1 MFETS
6 ERYSDDILKRAVI
19 EVDNFEADMGGTN
32 FEDPLTKILK
42 AEPLKGYPRQL
53 FLLTDGQV
61 SNTKDLVNMVS
72 ENSKSCRVHGIGI
85 GHGASRAL
93 LKACADKGR
102 GRAVFINDG

>member
-1 MFETS
+1 M
-6 ERYSDDILKRAVI
+6 
-19 EVDNFEADMGGTN
+19 NGTN

-42 AEPLKGYPRQL
+42 AKLLKGYPRQL
-53 FLLTDGQV
+53 FLLTDGEV
-61 SNTKDLVNMVS
+61 SNTDSIVNMVS

-93 LKACADKGR
+93 LKACTDKGR